1 MAALYNSS
9 IYLSHNHC
17 IYPSWLLDRTP
28 GTRPPRRGAPYP
40 PVPPRRPLLLQREG
54 KRVTHR
60 IPRLG
65 RILTGLLLVMIASF
79 QALGPSEHV
88 ARIGAFAAGLY

>member
-1 MAALYNSS
+1 M
-9 IYLSHNHC
+9 
-17 IYPSWLLDRTP
+17 
-28 GTRPPRRGAPYP
+28 
-40 PVPPRRPLLLQREG
+40 
-54 KRVTHR
+54 THR